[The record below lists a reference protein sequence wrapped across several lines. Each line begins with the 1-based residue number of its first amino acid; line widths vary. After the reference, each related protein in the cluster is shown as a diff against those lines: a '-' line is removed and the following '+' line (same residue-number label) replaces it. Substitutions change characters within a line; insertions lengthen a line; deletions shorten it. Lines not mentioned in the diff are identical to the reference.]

1 MSVPHPLSAGDESP
15 QPLLGKKIREQRAN
29 RGWDQT
35 RLAREAGISR
45 TTLSQLEN
53 GTGPEPRP
61 STVGKV
67 SQALGLPP
75 AWWNEDR
82 DVAGAFDR
90 ATNPEVQAV
99 ADRHP
104 EYFANL
110 TTADWGELHS
120 VFGTGGAL
128 TEEGVLTEVARLQAK
143 RELIRQLEVVLETHL
158 GEAATAMIRGLY
170 ERIALPAESSPD
182 ADNA

>member
-1 MSVPHPLSAGDESP
+1 MS
-15 QPLLGKKIREQRAN
+15 QI
-29 RGWDQT
+29 
-35 RLAREAGISR
+35 
-45 TTLSQLEN
+45 EN
-53 GTGPEPRP
+53 GTGPAPRP

-75 AWWNEDR
+75 AWWNENR
-82 DVAGAFDR
+82 DAAGDFDR
-90 ATNPEVQAV
+90 ATNPEVRAV

-104 EYFANL
+104 GAFANF
-110 TTADWGELHS
+110 TSADWRELHS

-143 RELIRQLEVVLETHL
+143 RELIRQLEIVLETHL

-182 ADNA
+182 TDEM

>member
-1 MSVPHPLSAGDESP
+1 MSALPAVSADDESP
-15 QPLLGKKIREQRAN
+15 QPLLGQKIREQRAH
-29 RGWDQT
+29 RGWDQS

-53 GTGPEPRP
+53 GKGPEPRP

-75 AWWNEDR
+75 AWWDQDR
-82 DVAGAFDR
+82 DAASAFDR

-104 EYFANL
+104 EIFANL
-110 TTADWGELHS
+110 TSTDWEELHS

-128 TEEGVLTEVARLQAK
+128 TEEGVLTQVARLQEK

-170 ERIALPAESSPD
+170 ERVVLPAESSAK
-182 ADNA
+182 ADEL